1 MVVSALGLAAMESM
15 TVPMGHSAAREQTKE
30 AIMIMM
36 VMMMMNLGAMMDGV
50 EKRGGSLRQR
60 TVDIMR

>member
-1 MVVSALGLAAMESM
+1 MIVSALGLAAMESM

-30 AIMIMM
+30 AIMMMM

-50 EKRGGSLRQR
+50 EKR
-60 TVDIMR
+60 